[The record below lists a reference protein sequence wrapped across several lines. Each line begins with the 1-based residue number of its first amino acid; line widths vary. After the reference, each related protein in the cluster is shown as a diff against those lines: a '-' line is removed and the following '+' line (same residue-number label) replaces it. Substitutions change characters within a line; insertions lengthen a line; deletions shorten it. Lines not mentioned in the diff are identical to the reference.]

1 MVKNRFRDAFGY
13 YNAVRKV
20 LSKQNKSE
28 KLDNELTPEEEKKY
42 ISYEELMSVPQKV
55 KKILMDTY
63 GEVFLSNN
71 ELSKLTKAKSLA
83 YLRLVFDYVTLYLN
97 VHYPLRLVWPTVY
110 LRPVDAGNYLQGTKL
125 HLNNFKNVRLMGAQ
139 VIDLDGSTINLIAQF
154 LHFLINSLGQTP
166 TKLLWRVYNNS
177 PGEYDSNNGFSSTL
191 SKLFVKYNGKP
202 MSMNMIRHIVE
213 SHLIQSP
220 TYAKL
225 TNREK
230 HDLHAKLLHST
241 FAANTSYNK
250 IANRSTAPEVSEEAP
265 DFSYEPT
272 PQPPSP
278 ALKHVGNT
286 YSMEISLQQAV
297 INHLKLKYSRS
308 NMNPLN
314 IKSKSHPNDVQ
325 TGSTCYE
332 FQWIARA
339 STKRKNTCKSEDY
352 ARLSCVR

>member
-1 MVKNRFRDAFGY
+1 MIAELMRLYKSKESLILTLNALCKMVKNRFRDAFGY

-278 ALKHVGNT
+278 AKPQT
-286 YSMEISLQQAV
+286 C
-297 INHLKLKYSRS
+297 
-308 NMNPLN
+308 
-314 IKSKSHPNDVQ
+314 SKARRERIFHGDFTP
-325 TGSTCYE
+325 TGSD
-332 FQWIARA
+332 
-339 STKRKNTCKSEDY
+339 KSLEIEIFEK
-352 ARLSCVR
+352 